1 MRRIR
6 VQTISVISIVITVV
20 LGIACVVMFVLGGA
34 QFQKLQEA
42 TETYIA
48 CENDARQLQ
57 DGSDYLTEQVRLAT
71 MTGNAKYIDAYF
83 DEADSNQQRELAL
96 SDLEERFGGT
106 DAYDSLQAAMGKSN
120 ELMQTEF
127 YAMRLV
133 CEANGIDPAAWPE
146 LAETQLTEEDA
157 TASQDAMAEKAQR
170 LVSDSA
176 YEAAK
181 STITDQTDSCVEE
194 LTSVTRHSEGRATAI
209 FGDIYRKLEIGV
221 LLFAVLTLAMCVLI
235 RYAVVK
241 PIMAF
246 GDSIRSNTLFPIRGA
261 GELQLLAETY
271 NHVYEENETTQ
282 KLIKHQAEHDALT
295 DLLNRGSF
303 DSMLKLYDD
312 GEHDFALILAD
323 VDVFKSVNDTYG
335 HAEGDRVLKRV
346 AELLKTA
353 FRSIDHICRIGGDE
367 FAIIMVEMTSDLKY
381 TIREKIDFVNKELAN
396 PVGGMAK
403 VSLSVGAAF
412 SDRENAD
419 GPIFKDADR
428 ALYHTKENGRSGCTI
443 YGDF

>member
-1 MRRIR
+1 MRHVR
-6 VQTISVISIVITVV
+6 VQTISVISIAITVV

-48 CENDARQLQ
+48 CENDARRLQ

-71 MTGNAKYIDAYF
+71 MTGEAKYIDAYF
-83 DEADSNQQRELAL
+83 AEADGNQQREQAL
-96 SDLEERFGGT
+96 SDLKDRFDGT
-106 DAYDSLQAAMGKSN
+106 DAYNALQAAMGKSN

-127 YAMRLV
+127 YAMRLI
-133 CEANGIDPAAWPE
+133 CEADGIDPSAWPE
-146 LAETQLTEEDA
+146 IAQTPLADEDEG
-157 TASQDAMAEKAQR
+157 ASHDAMIEKAQR
-170 LVSDSA
+170 LVSDSS

-181 STITDQTDSCVEE
+181 STIDGQVDSCVEE
-194 LTSVTRHSEGRATAI
+194 LTSATRHSEGRAATI

-235 RYAVVK
+235 RHAVVK

-246 GDSIRSNTLFPIRGA
+246 GNSIKGNRLFPVCGA

-271 NHVYEENETTQ
+271 NHVYEENEATQ

-312 GEHDFALILAD
+312 GAHDFALILAD

-346 AELLKTA
+346 ASLLRTA

-367 FAIIMVEMTSDLKY
+367 FAIIMVDMTSDLQY
-381 TIREKIDFVNKELAN
+381 TIREKIDYVNKELAN
-396 PVGGMAK
+396 PVDGMPK
-403 VSLSVGAAF
+403 VSVSVGAAF
-412 SDRENAD
+412 SDRQDPD
-419 GPIFKDADR
+419 GAIFKDADR